1 MTGDLAGEYVYL
13 VRHGRPASGWGSA
26 DPDPGLDDAGR
37 AQAVLAAERMM
48 ALPSDKRP
56 TRVVSSPLRRCRETA
71 RPLAEALG
79 VEIEI
84 RSEVGEVPTPAGL
97 QPEERPPWLQQ
108 ALARD
113 WGEIIGDL
121 DYDEWRRAVTDAV
134 ADCAGSAVFSHFVA
148 INAVVSVLSRE
159 SRVIV
164 FRPDHTS
171 ITTLSV
177 AERGLR
183 LVSRGSEAITGV
195 L

>member
-1 MTGDLAGEYVYL
+1 MTGELAGQHVYL
-13 VRHGRPASGWGSA
+13 IRHGRPASGWGSA

-37 AQAVLAAERMM
+37 AQAVLAAERLM

-56 TRVVSSPLRRCRETA
+56 ARVVSSPLRRCQETA

-84 RSEVGEVPTPAGL
+84 KPEVGEVPTPAGL
-97 QPEERPPWLQQ
+97 RPEERPPWLQK
-108 ALARD
+108 ALAGD
-113 WGEIIGDL
+113 WDEIVGDL
-121 DYDEWRRAVTDAV
+121 DYDEWRRAVSDAV

-148 INAVVSVLSRE
+148 INAVVSVLSQE
-159 SRVIV
+159 NRVIV
-164 FRPDHTS
+164 FRPDHAS

-177 AERGLR
+177 AKHGLR
-183 LVSRGSEAITGV
+183 LVSQGSEATTGV